1 MVVREIC
8 LVFDFFFCWFKGV
21 LLLVEVLI
29 GSGDVVGDLLM
40 FLLFLIEIWKLFL

>member
-8 LVFDFFFCWFKGV
+8 LVFDFFCWFKGV
-21 LLLVEVLI
+21 LLLVVVLI
-29 GSGDVVGDLLM
+29 GSGEVVGDLLM